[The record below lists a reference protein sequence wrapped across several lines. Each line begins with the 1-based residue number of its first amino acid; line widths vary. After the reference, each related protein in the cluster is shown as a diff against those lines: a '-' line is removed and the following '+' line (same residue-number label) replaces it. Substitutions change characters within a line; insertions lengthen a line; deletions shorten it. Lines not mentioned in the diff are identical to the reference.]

1 MPNPPKHDARTPA
14 SPTVS
19 VPSSAYT
26 GYRFQ
31 VTTSNTCI
39 AGTSPNWDVWT
50 SGSGTH
56 WPLGSFSD
64 YWSSAGVRT
73 YYGQVWC
80 SGPDVSGARSG
91 IGQDSISIVNPPAP
105 RSSGGPL
112 TARVVV
118 VNGTSTR
125 VSTFPDDLYAD
136 SYRWEVENWPDLVP
150 SCMRTDSPGP
160 ARSGSLAVSN
170 SMPGGRRFG
179 GPVSKVGTLAKSENA
194 IGRLHIQRLRCRRR
208 ILLPSSNRCSS
219 CWS

>member
-1 MPNPPKHDARTPA
+1 MRNSRVDGGCGSVYF
-14 SPTVS
+14 SPIGMGQ
-19 VPSSAYT
+19 PSSSNARRWMVVGLDAAGGWSGAAY
-26 GYRFQ
+26 
-31 VTTSNTCI
+31 
-39 AGTSPNWDVWT
+39 
-50 SGSGTH
+50 
-56 WPLGSFSD
+56 GSF
-64 YWSSAGVRT
+64 T
-73 YYGQVWC
+73 LHQ
-80 SGPDVSGARSG
+80 
-91 IGQDSISIVNPPAP
+91 PPAP

-125 VSTFPDDLYAD
+125 VSTFPDVLYAD
-136 SYRWEVENWPDLVP
+136 SYRWEVENWSDLVP